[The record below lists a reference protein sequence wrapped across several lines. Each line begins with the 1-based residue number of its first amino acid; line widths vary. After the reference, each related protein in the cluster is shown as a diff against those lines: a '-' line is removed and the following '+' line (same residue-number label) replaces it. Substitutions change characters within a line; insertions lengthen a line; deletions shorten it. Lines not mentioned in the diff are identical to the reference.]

1 MIFSNANFGA
11 LVEEY
16 HNSHYEA
23 VEDDR
28 FTLSVDRLV
37 EAWFLYAFLGN
48 CDIFKIINFA

>member
-37 EAWFLYAFLGN
+37 EAWFLYVF
-48 CDIFKIINFA
+48 FR